1 MENAVSRIP
10 PNSLEAEQAILGSM
24 MLSERCAAEVMS
36 RNVREMDFYSGTHRR
51 IWTAMTLVASSGSP
65 IDLVTVT
72 EQLERK
78 EKLSLEQLTYLSDLT
93 ARVPATENIS
103 RYVDILKEKSTLRQL
118 LDAAGRIADSVFAE
132 DVTAQDALNNASQ
145 MIYSI
150 AESGQERSLIKLKE
164 ALFESYAKIDDAI
177 KSKDGILG
185 ISTGFP
191 MLDKTLSGLQENQLI
206 IVAGRTGMGKTSF
219 ALNIAEHV
227 GVKKGLPVAI
237 FSLEMSA
244 DQLAT
249 RLMCAEAEVDSQRVR
264 NGTVTREDI
273 GKLAN
278 ALVPL
283 GESGIYVDDTPTQ
296 GPAEMMAKTRRL
308 RQREGRLGLVII
320 DYLGL
325 MTSGRRSENRQLEI
339 ASMTRQLKVMAR
351 ELSVP
356 VMVLSQLSRATDKR
370 ESKLP
375 VLSDLRE
382 SGAIEQDA
390 DVVLFVHRDDYYGQE
405 NGEGGTPKSHIIIA
419 KQRSG
424 PTGAIEVRWIGSQT
438 RYLEVDFT
446 RDEEGS

>member
-78 EKLSLEQLTYLSDLT
+78 EQLSLEQLTYLSDLP

-185 ISTGFP
+185 ISTGFTGKP
-191 MLDKTLSGLQENQLI
+191 
-206 IVAGRTGMGKTSF
+206 AYHRGRPDGYGK
-219 ALNIAEHV
+219 
-227 GVKKGLPVAI
+227 
-237 FSLEMSA
+237 
-244 DQLAT
+244 DQLCPQHRGAC
-249 RLMCAEAEVDSQRVR
+249 R
-264 NGTVTREDI
+264 REKGAARCD
-273 GKLAN
+273 LF
-278 ALVPL
+278 L
-283 GESGIYVDDTPTQ
+283 GNE
-296 GPAEMMAKTRRL
+296 RR
-308 RQREGRLGLVII
+308 
-320 DYLGL
+320 
-325 MTSGRRSENRQLEI
+325 
-339 ASMTRQLKVMAR
+339 
-351 ELSVP
+351 P
-356 VMVLSQLSRATDKR
+356 VGD
-370 ESKLP
+370 E
-375 VLSDLRE
+375 
-382 SGAIEQDA
+382 A
-390 DVVLFVHRDDYYGQE
+390 DVRRGGGGFPESAQRHGDAGGHRQT
-405 NGEGGTPKSHIIIA
+405 GERPCAFGRERHLCG
-419 KQRSG
+419 
-424 PTGAIEVRWIGSQT
+424 
-438 RYLEVDFT
+438 
-446 RDEEGS
+446 